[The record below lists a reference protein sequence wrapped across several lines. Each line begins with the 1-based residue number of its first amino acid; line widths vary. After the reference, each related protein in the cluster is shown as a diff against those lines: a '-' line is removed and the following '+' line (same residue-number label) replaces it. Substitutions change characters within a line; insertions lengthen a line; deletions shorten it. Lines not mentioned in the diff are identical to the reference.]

1 MFITNRSFDTTSS
14 VTRRETHAS
23 TEDGQPEP
31 DHSKMTPD
39 ASDGRETGQDLSGR
53 SDAGGT
59 REPLPIELLVV
70 GTFAG
75 GGIHRYIEEQ
85 VERLQG
91 TVSVDT
97 HDMDSPPI
105 GDGMARFVR
114 GVLFGVVALLSFPFR
129 ERPDIVHVH
138 TSHQYS
144 FYRASPYVLY
154 AKYVWDVPVLVHIH
168 GSSFDV
174 FMQTDSQLVAWLQRT
189 VFAASDEILVLS
201 EFWKDAVSVRAD
213 PDKIRVLPN
222 AVEPAGYPV
231 AQFWTDDTEGE
242 VPHIVFLSNL
252 IERKG
257 VCELVGALEELIR
270 THPGQ
275 FRASIAGTGPLRDS
289 IEELADAHE
298 EISYLGY
305 VSEERKRSLLAE
317 GSIYVLPTFAEGL
330 PIAMLE
336 GMAGANA
343 IVSTGVGSI
352 PEVIDANRGLLAE
365 PGDVDGLT
373 DALATLI
380 TSPERRREM
389 AANNRRAVETEYSWN
404 TVLAELI
411 DIYET
416 NT

>member
-1 MFITNRSFDTTSS
+1 LGAGFHVTS
-14 VTRRETHAS
+14 RETHGS
-23 TEDGQPEP
+23 TEDARPEHGGSDPSDTGDTQQPR
-31 DHSKMTPD
+31 
-39 ASDGRETGQDLSGR
+39 A
-53 SDAGGT
+53 
-59 REPLPIELLVV
+59 IELLVI

-91 TVSVDT
+91 RVSVET
-97 HDMDSPPI
+97 HDMDSPPM
-105 GDGMARFVR
+105 GDGTARFVR
-114 GVLFGVVALLSFPFR
+114 GVFLGIVALLSFPFR
-129 ERPDIVHVH
+129 DRPDIVHVH

-154 AKYVWDVPVLVHIH
+154 AQYVWDLPVIVHIH

-174 FMQTDSQLVAWLQRT
+174 FMETDSRLVAWLQRA
-189 VFAASDEILVLS
+189 VFAGSDEILVLS
-201 EFWKDAVSVRAD
+201 EFWKDAVSERAD

-222 AVEPAGYPV
+222 AVEPARFPV
-231 AQFWTDDTEGE
+231 AQSRTGDDEDG

-257 VCELVGALEELIR
+257 VCELVEALEELAR

-275 FRASIAGTGPLRDS
+275 FRASIAGTGSLKNRV
-289 IEELADAHE
+289 EKLADAHE

-305 VSEERKRSLLAE
+305 VSEERKRSLLVE
-317 GSIYVLPTFAEGL
+317 GSIYVLPTYAEGL

-352 PEVIDANRGLLAE
+352 PEVIDENRGLLVE
-365 PGDVDGLT
+365 PGDIDGLT
-373 DALATLI
+373 DALATLV
-380 TSPERRREM
+380 TAPERRREM
-389 AANNRRAVETEYSWN
+389 AANNRRAVETEYSWD
-404 TVLAELI
+404 TVRDELLS
-411 DIYET
+411 IYGT
-416 NT
+416 HT

>member
-1 MFITNRSFDTTSS
+1 VTSK
-14 VTRRETHAS
+14 ETHGS
-23 TEDGQPEP
+23 TEDTRLEPGQ
-31 DHSKMTPD
+31 SKRIPKT
-39 ASDGRETGQDLSGR
+39 SDERETERGF
-53 SDAGGT
+53 SDPSDTGGT
-59 REPLPIELLVV
+59 QQPHHIELLVV

-91 TVSVDT
+91 SVSVDT
-97 HDMDSPPI
+97 HDMDSPPM
-105 GDGMARFVR
+105 GHGTAGFVQ
-114 GVLFGVVALLSFPFR
+114 GVFLGIVALLSFPFR
-129 ERPDIVHVH
+129 DRPDIVHVH

-154 AKYVWDVPVLVHIH
+154 AQYVWNVPVIVHIH

-189 VFAASDEILVLS
+189 VFAGSDEILVLS
-201 EFWKDAVSVRAD
+201 EFWKDAVSERAD

-222 AVEPAGYPV
+222 AVEPARFPV
-231 AQFWTDDTEGE
+231 AQSRTGDNEDG

-257 VCELVGALEELIR
+257 VCELVEALKELAR

-275 FRASIAGTGPLRDS
+275 FRASIAGTGPLRDR
-289 IEELADAHE
+289 IEKLADAHE

-317 GSIYVLPTFAEGL
+317 GSIYVLPTYAEGL

-352 PEVIDANRGLLAE
+352 PEVIDENRGLLVE

-373 DALATLI
+373 EALATLI
-380 TSPERRREM
+380 TAPERRREM
-389 AANNRRAVETEYSWN
+389 AANNRQAVETEYSWH
-404 TVLAELI
+404 TVRDELLG
-411 DIYET
+411 IYET
-416 NT
+416 HTRYD